1 MARYL
6 AWRLFLARNAAKPE
20 LPYVTTRVL
29 ITELQGLNKWN
40 RKDSKERALPIVPLS
55 SNKRANTQNH
65 MHASLLNSLDELHY
79 IIPST
84 KIVLQTKQQYRISI
98 SKKIDDGHR
107 AKLSIIELLAKPF
120 QEKAHGHSRTHKTLL
135 RCSLLLLLFE
145 QVMATSAIKNLLL
158 SATKFLKERHFTTQ
172 THMQWKAYFI
182 RLNVQTKKKEQSK
195 Q

>member
-6 AWRLFLARNAAKPE
+6 AWRLFLAHNAAKPE
-20 LPYVTTRVL
+20 LPYVTTRVS

-84 KIVLQTKQQYRISI
+84 KIVLQTKQQYRILI
-98 SKKIDDGHR
+98 SKKIDDGHK
-107 AKLSIIELLAKPF
+107 AKLCIYWTSCNL
-120 QEKAHGHSRTHKTLL
+120 SRRRLMAIPKHVRLYCVAASFF
-135 RCSLLLLLFE
+135 RC
-145 QVMATSAIKNLLL
+145 
-158 SATKFLKERHFTTQ
+158 
-172 THMQWKAYFI
+172 
-182 RLNVQTKKKEQSK
+182 LNKWWPHLQ
-195 Q
+195 